1 MLYFLPYPD
10 QYSSDSSK
18 KKKKKKKKKNSQAD
32 YTNGNFYTEIS
43 NKQAFDF
50 T

>member
-1 MLYFLPYPD
+1 MLYFLPLTNI
-10 QYSSDSSK
+10 QVTVA
-18 KKKKKKKKKNSQAD
+18 KKKKNSQAD